1 MDGQSRAD
9 AVPVPAYKSVGEA
22 ARALVC
28 LHGIGGSQNAFDDQA
43 EAVTGAGWRLIAWDM
58 PGYGASPLP
67 AGYSF
72 ETLARSVV
80 ALLDDAGLD
89 RAVLLGHSMGG
100 MVAQET
106 AARFPDRVSGLVL
119 FATTPAFG
127 GRDDKFKN
135 EFLAHR
141 LKPLNEGK
149 TPADIAP
156 NLVGGM
162 FSEATPETVKAKAV
176 ESMAAI
182 TSDSYRA
189 ALECIVTFNRAE
201 DLARIACPTLVLAA
215 EKDTLSPPKTMGR
228 MAERIPA
235 ACFVTLD
242 GVGHLANFEDPP
254 RFNAALTD
262 FLATLD

>member
-1 MDGQSRAD
+1 MTS
-9 AVPVPAYKSVGEA
+9 PAYKSVGDGR
-22 ARALVC
+22 RALVC
-28 LHGIGGSQNAFDDQA
+28 LHGIGGSQNAFDDQIA
-43 EAVTGAGWRLIAWDM
+43 AVTGAGWRMIAWDM
-58 PGYGASPLP
+58 PGYGASPSP
-67 AGYSF
+67 EDYSF
-72 ETLARSVV
+72 ESLAGAVV

-89 RAVLLGHSMGG
+89 DAVLLGHSMGG
-100 MVAQET
+100 MIAQET
-106 AARFPDRVSGLVL
+106 VARYPGRVSGLVL

-141 LKPLNEGK
+141 LKPLNAGK

-162 FSEATPETVKAKAV
+162 FSDTTPEAVKTSAV
-176 ESMAAI
+176 ASMGAI

-189 ALECIVTFNRAE
+189 ALECIVTFNQV
-201 DLARIACPTLVLAA
+201 DNLGRIDCPTLVLAA

-228 MAERIPA
+228 MADRIPGA
-235 ACFVTLD
+235 RFVTLD

-254 RFNAALTD
+254 LFNAALVD